1 MSDKSDRMEAELEV
15 LTRRRAAIREDLTK
29 FAVELSAATH
39 VVLLMHLAVID
50 NDIRE
55 LKEEL
60 ESLGFEDF
68 MKRAWGDG

>member
-15 LTRRRAAIREDLTK
+15 LTRRRASIREDLTK